1 MLLSCAHSIADTSF
15 RYAAFTRY
23 FALQFA
29 AIYDDTAAGAKDLQ
43 YSLLSQADATEV
55 QCHVT

>member
-1 MLLSCAHSIADTSF
+1 MADTAL

-55 QCHVT
+55 QCHVI